1 MNMFPVTE
9 QDFQAAINKWGAE
22 HELRILQEECAEVIQ
37 AVSHYCRHKPNAD
50 IDLLEELADLAVTFQ
65 MALVILGKKEIF
77 ENFLHQ
83 KSIDFRLKIAGKW
96 QVGEEY
102 E

>member
-1 MNMFPVTE
+1 MNTLSPE
-9 QDFQAAINKWGAE
+9 DLKAAIDKWGAE

-65 MALVILGKKEIF
+65 MALVILGQKEIY
-77 ENFLHQ
+77 ENFLNH
-83 KSIDFRLKIAGKW
+83 KIMNLKLKIAGKW
-96 QVGEEY
+96 ESGDNY